1 MNPKTKKTIKI
12 VVDVLLWI
20 FLAFSL
26 LMTILAFT
34 AQASSAGFPKLGS
47 SCLLTVQSD
56 SMAEPGGF
64 YKGDLIIGKTMT
76 DEQKQN
82 LKVGD
87 VVTYY
92 MDLTPSD
99 GIDNKEL
106 NTHRIVRV
114 DKDAAGRVIY
124 YTKGDHNSLED
135 GEPIR
140 WNAVEAIWTGTRI
153 AGIGAVIGFLQSPTG
168 FLICV
173 VIPLLLFFLY
183 ELYVLIFTVI
193 QIRNKGKRQIT
204 AADEELIK
212 QRAIEEYLRQQA
224 EAAAKANENPQ
235 SEEKA

>member
-64 YKGDLIIGKTMT
+64 YKGDLIIGKTLT

-82 LKVGD
+82 LQVGD

-114 DKDAAGRVIY
+114 DTDANGSVIY

>member
-20 FLAFSL
+20 FLIFSL

-34 AQASSAGFPKLGS
+34 AQASNAGFPKLGNN
-47 SCLLTVQSD
+47 CLLTVQSD

-64 YKGDLIIGKTMT
+64 YKGDLIIGKTLT
-76 DEQKQN
+76 DEQKMN
-82 LKVGD
+82 LKEGD
-87 VVTYY
+87 VITFY

-114 DKDAAGRVIY
+114 DKDSTGNVIY
-124 YTKGDHNSLED
+124 YTKGDHNTIED
-135 GEPIR
+135 VEPVR
-140 WNAVEAIWTGTRI
+140 WDYVEAVWNGTRI
-153 AGIGAVIGFLQSPTG
+153 AFVGSVIGFLQSSTG
-168 FLICV
+168 FLLCV

-183 ELYVLIFTVI
+183 ELYVLMLTIF
-193 QIRNKGKRQIT
+193 QLKNRGKRQIT

-224 EAAAKANENPQ
+224 AANAEAAERSDETNE
-235 SEEKA
+235 

>member
-47 SCLLTVQSD
+47 NCLLTVQSD

-64 YKGDLIIGKTMT
+64 YKGDLIIGKTLT

-82 LKVGD
+82 LQVGD

-114 DKDAAGRVIY
+114 DTDANGSVIY

>member
-34 AQASSAGFPKLGS
+34 AQASNAGFPKLGS

-64 YKGDLIIGKTMT
+64 YKGDLIIGKTLT

-82 LKVGD
+82 LQVGD

-114 DKDAAGRVIY
+114 DTDANGSVIY